1 MLTPRHIHYFLSMAE
16 FQNDPEAGILHEG
29 PIGAAPLT
37 SGDVDLGEFA
47 NLSALAAEFV
57 VIDRFTLPFRTM
69 NEDDVRFLYATL
81 NKVYKGTAFDS
92 SQGKLN
98 FTIQK

>member
-1 MLTPRHIHYFLSMAE
+1 MAE